1 MVSILVDKGTAAEPA
16 GLLKY
21 TENPINY
28 GILVA
33 AVLILTT
40 NQVDIILIGGGLA
53 GLAAALD
60 LAGRGHRVAVV
71 ERKQYPFHKVC
82 GEYVSNEVL
91 PYLRRLGAD
100 PAELAP
106 AAISQFLLSSPG
118 GRTLTSPLDL
128 GGFGVSRYRLDE
140 FLYQRGL
147 ARGVTF
153 HLKSTVTDVAF
164 DPAAD
169 QHHVTLAD
177 GRHLTARVVLG
188 TYGKRANLDRQ
199 LQRSFFAQRS
209 PYLGVKYHL
218 RLPGFPRNV
227 IALHNFADGYA
238 GISAIED
245 DKLCFCYLTTR
256 QNLTAHG
263 TIPAMEQ
270 AVLARNPHLREI
282 LSAAEMLYT
291 QPEVINEISFAPKQ
305 PVEQHVLMGGDA
317 AGLITPLCG
326 NGMAMALH
334 GAALA
339 SAAAHD
345 FLSSATTRV
354 AMETAYTQAWH
365 AQFGTRLRVGR
376 AVQRLFGGPVLS
388 ELVVGGLRYWPAAVR
403 TLMSRTHGQ
412 PF

>member
-1 MVSILVDKGTAAEPA
+1 MAAIYP
-16 GLLKY
+16 
-21 TENPINY
+21 
-28 GILVA
+28 
-33 AVLILTT
+33 T
-40 NQVDIILIGGGLA
+40 NQVDILLIGGGLA

-100 PAELAP
+100 PAELGP
-106 AAISQFLLSSPG
+106 ADISTFMLSSPG
-118 GRTLTSPLDL
+118 GRVLSSPLDL
-128 GGFGVSRYRLDE
+128 GGFGVSRYVLDE
-140 FLYQRGL
+140 FLYRRAA

-169 QHHVTLAD
+169 QHRVTLAD
-177 GRHLTARVVLG
+177 GRQLTARVVLG

-199 LQRSFFAQRS
+199 LQREFFAHRS

-218 RLPGFPRNV
+218 RLPGFPRNL

-238 GISAIED
+238 GISAIEE

-256 QNLTAHG
+256 QNLKRHG
-263 TIPAMEQ
+263 TIPAMERE
-270 AVLARNPHLREI
+270 VLAQNPRLREI
-282 LSAAEMLYT
+282 LNAAEMLYP
-291 QPEVINEISFAPKQ
+291 QPEVIHEISFAPKQ
-305 PVEQHVLMGGDA
+305 PVEQHVLMCGDA

-334 GAALA
+334 GAALGA
-339 SAAAHD
+339 AAAHD
-345 FLSSATTRV
+345 FLCAKTSRA
-354 AMETAYTQAWH
+354 AMEATYAAAWH
-365 AQFGTRLRVGR
+365 THFGTRLRVGR

-403 TLMSRTHGQ
+403 ALMRRTHGRE
-412 PF
+412 F

>member
-1 MVSILVDKGTAAEPA
+1 MDILV
-16 GLLKY
+16 
-21 TENPINY
+21 
-28 GILVA
+28 
-33 AVLILTT
+33 
-40 NQVDIILIGGGLA
+40 IGGGLA

-60 LAGRGHRVAVV
+60 LAGRGHSVAVV

-100 PAELAP
+100 PAELGP
-106 AAISQFLLSSPG
+106 ASLSQFLVSSPG
-118 GRTLTSPLDL
+118 GRTLTSALDL
-128 GGFGVSRYRLDE
+128 GGFGVSRYVLDD
-140 FLYQRGL
+140 FLYQRAV

-153 HLKSTVTDVAF
+153 HLKATVTDVAF
-164 DPAAD
+164 EAGAD
-169 QHHVTLAD
+169 QHRVTLAD
-177 GRHLTARVVLG
+177 GRQLTARVVLG

-199 LQRSFFAQRS
+199 LQRPFFSQRS

-218 RLPGFPRNV
+218 RLAGFPRNV

-238 GISAIED
+238 GISAIEE

-256 QNLTAHG
+256 QNLKQHG
-263 TIPAMEQ
+263 TIPALEE

-282 LSAAEMLYT
+282 LHSAEVLYP

-305 PVEQHVLMGGDA
+305 PVEQHVLMVGDA

-339 SAAAHD
+339 AAAVHD
-345 FLSSATTRV
+345 FLQGATSR
-354 AMETAYTQAWH
+354 AELEQAYSRAWH
-365 AQFGTRLRVGR
+365 AHFSARLRVGR

-388 ELVVGGLRYWPAAVR
+388 ELVVGGLSHWPGAVR
-403 TLMSRTHGQ
+403 MLMRRTHGQ

>member
-1 MVSILVDKGTAAEPA
+1 
-16 GLLKY
+16 
-21 TENPINY
+21 
-28 GILVA
+28 
-33 AVLILTT
+33 
-40 NQVDIILIGGGLA
+40 VDILLIGGGLA

-100 PAELAP
+100 PAALGP
-106 AAISQFLLSSPG
+106 AAITQFLLSSPG
-118 GRTLTSPLDL
+118 GRTLTAPLDL
-128 GGFGVSRYRLDE
+128 GGFGVSRYVLDD
-140 FLYQRGL
+140 FLYQL
-147 ARGVTF
+147 AVARGVTF
-153 HLKSTVTDVAF
+153 YLKSTVTDVVF
-164 DPAAD
+164 DEAAD
-169 QHHVTLAD
+169 QHLVSLAD
-177 GRHLTARVVLG
+177 GRQLTARVVLG

-199 LQRSFFAQRS
+199 LQRGFFGRRS

-218 RLPGFPRNV
+218 RLPGFRRDV

-238 GISAIED
+238 GISAIEG

-256 QNLTAHG
+256 ENLRRHG
-263 TIPAMEQ
+263 NIPAMETE
-270 AVLARNPHLREI
+270 VLAQNPRLREI
-282 LSAAEMLYT
+282 LGAAEVLYP

-305 PVEQHVLMGGDA
+305 PVEQHILMVGDA

-339 SAAAHD
+339 AAAAHD
-345 FLSSATTRV
+345 FLTQKTSRAGL
-354 AMETAYTQAWH
+354 ETAYTRAWQ
-365 AQFGTRLRVGR
+365 AQFGARLRVGR

-388 ELVVGGLRYWPAAVR
+388 ELVVGGLRHWPGAVQA
-403 TLMSRTHGQ
+403 LMRRTHGRE
-412 PF
+412 F

>member
-1 MVSILVDKGTAAEPA
+1 MLQQEYIETSINQTNFAIITGYEPTNCVD
-16 GLLKY
+16 
-21 TENPINY
+21 
-28 GILVA
+28 
-33 AVLILTT
+33 VL
-40 NQVDIILIGGGLA
+40 LIGGGLA

-60 LAGRGHRVAVV
+60 LSARGHRVALV

-100 PAELAP
+100 PAALAP
-106 AAISQFLLSSPG
+106 AALTQFLLSSPG

-128 GGFGVSRYRLDE
+128 GGFGVSRYLLDD
-140 FLYQRGL
+140 FLYRRAE

-153 HLKSTVTDVAF
+153 YLKSTVTDVAF
-164 DPAAD
+164 DAATD
-169 QHHVTLAD
+169 RHTVTLAD
-177 GRHLTARVVLG
+177 GRQLTSRAVLG
-188 TYGKRANLDRQ
+188 TYGKRAALDRQ
-199 LQRSFFAQRS
+199 LQRPFFAQRS

-218 RLPGFPRNV
+218 RLPGFARDV

-238 GISAIED
+238 GISAIEE

-256 QNLTAHG
+256 DNLKQHG
-263 TIPAMEQ
+263 TIPAMER
-270 AVLARNPHLREI
+270 AVLARNPQLREI
-282 LSAAEMLYT
+282 LDAAEVLYP

-305 PVEQHVLMGGDA
+305 PVEQHVLMVGDA

-339 SAAAHD
+339 AAATHE
-345 FLSSATTRV
+345 FLVGHTSRARLESN
-354 AMETAYTQAWH
+354 YAWAWR
-365 AQFGTRLRVGR
+365 AQFGARLQVGR

-388 ELVVGGLRYWPAAVR
+388 ELVVGGLRHWPAAVR
-403 TLMSRTHGQ
+403 ALMRRTHGQ

>member
-1 MVSILVDKGTAAEPA
+1 MD
-16 GLLKY
+16 
-21 TENPINY
+21 
-28 GILVA
+28 
-33 AVLILTT
+33 VLM
-40 NQVDIILIGGGLA
+40 IGGGLA

-100 PAELAP
+100 PAALAP
-106 AAISQFLLSSPG
+106 AAISEFRLSSPG
-118 GRTLTSPLDL
+118 GRVLTAPLDL
-128 GGFGVSRYRLDE
+128 GGFGVSRYVLDN
-140 FLYQRGL
+140 FLYQL
-147 ARGVTF
+147 AVSRGVTF
-153 HLKSTVTDVAF
+153 HLKNTVTDVTF
-164 DPAAD
+164 DPATD
-169 QHHVTLAD
+169 RHQVSLAD
-177 GRHLTARVVLG
+177 GRTLSARAVLG

-199 LQRSFFAQRS
+199 LQRDFFTQRS

-218 RLPGFPRNV
+218 RLPGFPRDV

-256 QNLTAHG
+256 QNLKDHG

-282 LSAAEMLYT
+282 LASAEMLYP

-305 PVEQHVLMGGDA
+305 PVEQHVLMCGDA

-339 SAAAHD
+339 AAAAHG
-345 FLSSATTRV
+345 FLSGTTTR
-354 AMETAYTQAWH
+354 AATEAAYAQAWH
-365 AQFGTRLRVGR
+365 AQFGARLRIGR

-388 ELVVGGLRYWPAAVR
+388 ELVVGGLRHWPAAVGA
-403 TLMSRTHGQ
+403 LMRRTHGQ

>member
-1 MVSILVDKGTAAEPA
+1 MD
-16 GLLKY
+16 
-21 TENPINY
+21 
-28 GILVA
+28 
-33 AVLILTT
+33 VL
-40 NQVDIILIGGGLA
+40 LIGGGLA

-60 LAGRGHRVAVV
+60 LTGRGHRVALV

-100 PAELAP
+100 PAALAP
-106 AAISQFLLSSPG
+106 AAINQFLLSSPG
-118 GRTLTSPLDL
+118 GRVLSSPLDL
-128 GGFGVSRYRLDE
+128 GGFGVSRYVLDD
-140 FLYQRGL
+140 FLYQRAV

-153 HLKSTVTDVAF
+153 YLKNTVTDVAY
-164 DPAAD
+164 DPATD
-169 QHHVTLAD
+169 RHHVTLAD
-177 GRHLTARVVLG
+177 GRQLTARVVLG

-199 LQRSFFAQRS
+199 LQRAFFAQRS

-218 RLPGFPRNV
+218 RLPGFARDV

-256 QNLTAHG
+256 QNLKEHG
-263 TIPAMEQ
+263 TIPAMERE
-270 AVLARNPHLREI
+270 VLAKNPHLRDI
-282 LSAAEMLYT
+282 LASAEVLYP

-305 PVEQHVLMGGDA
+305 PVEQHVLMVGDA

-339 SAAAHD
+339 AAAAHD
-345 FLSSATTRV
+345 FLAGHTTRTT
-354 AMETAYTQAWH
+354 METAYTRAWH
-365 AQFGTRLRVGR
+365 AQFGARLRVGR

-388 ELVVGGLRYWPAAVR
+388 ELVVGGLRHWPGVVR
-403 TLMSRTHGQ
+403 ALMRRTHGQ
-412 PF
+412 EF